1 MYDIISDNVPPLGE
15 VANFVTVYFPLKIKF
30 LAKREREL
38 IRKFAIARNRC
49 YMMPVFLSC
58 FATVFPSCYIFFS
71 AFYLCNSEWH
81 KYKSDSYKYK
91 SDGNKYK
98 WMLNKYKYDKQK
110 YKCGTHLYHYET
122 YIYACGNN
130 KYK

>member
-1 MYDIISDNVPPLGE
+1 MLSDNYCQRSAAWRGCELR
-15 VANFVTVYFPLKIKF
+15 NRLFSTKIIF

-38 IRKFAIARNRC
+38 TTKFAILPNGC

-58 FATVFPSCYIFFS
+58 TASVFLPCYISVS
-71 AFYLCNSEWH
+71 AFFKCKSEWY

-91 SDGNKYK
+91 SESNKYK
-98 WMLNKYKYDKQK
+98 QRLNKYKYDKQI
-110 YKCGTHLYHYET
+110 YKCGTHLYNYET
-122 YIYACGNN
+122 YIYVCGNN